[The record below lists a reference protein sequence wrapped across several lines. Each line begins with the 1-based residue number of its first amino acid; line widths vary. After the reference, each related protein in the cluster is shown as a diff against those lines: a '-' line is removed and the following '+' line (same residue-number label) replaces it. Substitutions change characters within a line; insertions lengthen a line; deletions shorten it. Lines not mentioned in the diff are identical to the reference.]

1 MCFGVLYKHLH
12 ITSECGKTDL
22 FVKLQSIFVK
32 SVTVSQTASGKYYV
46 SILFAYENQVQK
58 TEPQKFLGLDFS
70 MHELYVYCAKSH
82 SAHFTLT

>member
-32 SVTVSQTASGKYYV
+32 LPHIQLNPVKPVLFCKIPDETDQGRGNATPPETLPCSPVSMM
-46 SILFAYENQVQK
+46 
-58 TEPQKFLGLDFS
+58 P
-70 MHELYVYCAKSH
+70 
-82 SAHFTLT
+82 

>member
-32 SVTVSQTASGKYYV
+32 SVGKYYV
-46 SILFAYENQVQK
+46 SILFEYENQVQK